1 MSQSAWTS
9 RTSVAQPRWC
19 KHEGHWT
26 HDPFGAAAGP
36 GWGERGVGCMLERRV
51 GTTRARGAYAEGH
64 RTHDPFGAAAG
75 PGWGERGGEGALPNQ
90 IAARPNQDAARPN
103 QDVARM

>member
-1 MSQSAWTS
+1 
-9 RTSVAQPRWC
+9 
-19 KHEGHWT
+19 
-26 HDPFGAAAGP
+26 
-36 GWGERGVGCMLERRV
+36 MLERRV

-90 IAARPNQDAARPN
+90 DAARPNQDAARPN